1 MVRLREQLST
11 AAEAGSGSGAP
22 AHERPPHY

>member
-11 AAEAGSGSGAP
+11 AAKAGSGAP

>member
-11 AAEAGSGSGAP
+11 AAEAGTGAP

>member
-1 MVRLREQLST
+1 MVRLREQLN
-11 AAEAGSGSGAP
+11 AAAHAGTGAP

>member
-1 MVRLREQLST
+1 MVRLREQLS
-11 AAEAGSGSGAP
+11 AAAQSGTGAP